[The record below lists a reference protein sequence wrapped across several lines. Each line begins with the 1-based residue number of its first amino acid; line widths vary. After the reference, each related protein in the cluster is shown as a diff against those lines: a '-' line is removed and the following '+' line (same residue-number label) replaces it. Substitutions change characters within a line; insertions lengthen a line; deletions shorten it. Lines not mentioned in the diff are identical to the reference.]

1 MSKEKQFKS
10 VLAPYIQS
18 FLEEYSQK
26 GFKLESRKNNLVSI
40 DEYLY
45 SIGWKTTSVSE
56 EVYQNWIAS
65 MEGLNRLTI
74 YGRACSTIRLFEYM
88 NKIGCYINIVNHRHH
103 HILRYQILL

>member
-45 SIGWKTTSVSE
+45 SINGNAGTCQLSE
-56 EVYQNWIAS
+56 TDSQSTEEHVALLDC
-65 MEGLNRLTI
+65 LNI
-74 YGRACSTIRLFEYM
+74 
-88 NKIGCYINIVNHRHH
+88 
-103 HILRYQILL
+103 